1 MKPEYKA
8 GALIGTVVLTSV
20 VAIAAAFVYAGSRL
34 AVYAAVGVVP
44 ALVIVGGLWVR
55 STSGSPMPGAGK
67 LAKRK
72 ARSVGTAFESFWDRY
87 ETASTLVTD
96 GIDENE
102 FGIDRVVSRLESN
115 GMSFDRET
123 GTVSQRRWSP
133 FSTPEIESLSALEDD
148 VDELNR
154 TLGDAVTRAV
164 ETDIERLNE
173 ELRRL
178 GAGGDSPRTKPQD
191 VPDVTADNRTIRDAA
206 STLKEHRE
214 HVSGVIDERIDEVR
228 RSATESDLETDPS
241 IAEPLS
247 DAESALADGALSEAI
262 TRCLDA
268 EDGLRDAGGDR
279 FERRKRLLSELVGAA
294 DPDRLPSGAVRN
306 CATRIESIGDA
317 IDGITDPA
325 ELPALRSKE
334 DRLRSECVDL
344 VDALETELGETL
356 STLDRAE
363 LPDGYY
369 VRPPDLGREFATEL
383 RETESLPEF
392 TDTFAEA
399 VALLNDRLDAIGD
412 TATIVRKYDEVAD
425 RIADELGA
433 TGKMDADD
441 LPVREHES
449 GFMRLYAERNPGVV
463 FDADAGSL
471 RRSESS
477 ETYDLSVTVTLDADV
492 GEREVT
498 VEIENDAY
506 EQSMELRTADT
517 AKVIFD
523 AVPFGEYVVR
533 ARPRGNDLGTGVER
547 VTVDS
552 ERVISFLLSSRPA
565 TERLCEGLDSPER
578 ILNDFDDRLSDRF
591 ERESMLDTDMDVPI
605 DEQYVGCL
613 LVQWAD
619 RHGLT
624 SSIEGGHVVVY
635 DAEQLIR
642 ELRRVAEHNLDP
654 DEHLPFGELRDR
666 FLTAAVPDRV
676 IESNAAELDGV
687 RTDGDGL
694 IREGS

>member
-8 GALIGTVVLTSV
+8 GALIGVVVLTSV
-20 VAIAAAFVYAGSRL
+20 VAIAVAFVYAGSRL

-55 STSGSPMPGAGK
+55 SAFGSPMPGAGK

-72 ARSVGTAFESFWDRY
+72 ARSVAADFESFWDRY
-87 ETASTLVTD
+87 GTASTLVSN
-96 GIDENE
+96 GIDEDE
-102 FGIDRVVSRLESN
+102 LGIDRVVSRLESN

-133 FSTPEIESLSALEDD
+133 FSNPEIESLGALEDD
-148 VDELNR
+148 IDELNR

-178 GAGGDSPRTKPQD
+178 DGGANAPGTKPQD
-191 VPDVTADNRTIRDAA
+191 VPDVTADNRTIRDAV
-206 STLKEHRE
+206 STLRE
-214 HVSGVIDERIDEVR
+214 HKKHVTGVVEDRIEGVR
-228 RSATESDLETDPS
+228 RSAAESDLETES
-241 IAEPLS
+241 AISEPLS

-268 EDGLRDAGGDR
+268 EDGLRNAGGDR
-279 FERRKRLLSELVGAA
+279 FERRKGLLSELVATA
-294 DPDRLPSGAVRN
+294 DPDRLPAGPVRN
-306 CATRIESIGDA
+306 CATRVESTGEEIDA
-317 IDGITDPA
+317 ITDPA

-334 DRLRSECVDL
+334 NRLRSECLDL
-344 VDALETELGETL
+344 VEALEAELDDTL
-356 STLDRAE
+356 STLDGAE
-363 LPDGYY
+363 LPAGYY
-369 VRPPDLGREFATEL
+369 VRPPDLGREFADEL
-383 RETESLPEF
+383 RESDSLREF
-392 TDTFAEA
+392 TETFAGA
-399 VALLNDRLDAIGD
+399 VALLNDRLDAIGG
-412 TATIVRKYDEVAD
+412 TATVVRKYEGVAD
-425 RIADELGA
+425 RIDDELGT
-433 TGKMDADD
+433 TGEMDADD

-449 GFMRLYAERNPGVV
+449 EFMRLYAERNPGVV

-492 GEREVT
+492 GERHVT
-498 VEIENDAY
+498 VAVENEAY

-533 ARPRGNDLGTGVER
+533 ASPRGDDFGTGVER
-547 VTVDS
+547 VSLDTD
-552 ERVISFLLSSRPA
+552 RVVSFLLSPRPA
-565 TERLCEGLDSPER
+565 AERLCDGIDSPER
-578 ILNDFDDRLSDRF
+578 ILDDFDERLSGRF
-591 ERESMLDTDMDVPI
+591 ERESMLDTGMDVPI

-613 LVQWAD
+613 LVRWAD

-624 SSIEGGHVVVY
+624 SSIDGDHVVVY
-635 DAEQLIR
+635 DAEQLAH

-654 DEHLPFGELRDR
+654 GDHLPFGELRDR

-676 IESNAAELDGV
+676 IESKATELDGV
-687 RTDGDGL
+687 RTDADGL
-694 IREGS
+694 IREGN